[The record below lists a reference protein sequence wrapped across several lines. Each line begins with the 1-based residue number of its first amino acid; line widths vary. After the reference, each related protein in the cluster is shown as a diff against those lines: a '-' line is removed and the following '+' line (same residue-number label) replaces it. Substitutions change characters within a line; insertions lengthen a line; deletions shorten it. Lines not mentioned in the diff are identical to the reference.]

1 MKIKKSAKLLIISA
15 IILTNMIIGFG
26 QKTTWKVE
34 TAGAMREMFATGNV
48 EGKTQIG
55 KIPEQKNLYGV
66 GPLENLSGEIMVWN
80 GKVLTSFLKD
90 KTVKVETNPNAKAV
104 FFVWANVEKWREI
117 LVPESVKTYDELEKF
132 IAESAEKFN
141 LNSAEPFPFLMKGKF
156 QTVEWHINDYKPD
169 GAKLTHEKHDELK
182 YKAGTERENLEFL
195 GFYSPS
201 HKGVFTHHTRTT
213 HIHATDRKK
222 TFVGHVDD
230 LKISEKV
237 ILFLPV
243 K

>member
-1 MKIKKSAKLLIISA
+1 MKNLTKLLIISA
-15 IILTNMIIGFG
+15 IILTNMINGFG

-34 TAGAMREMFATGNV
+34 HAGAMREMFATGNV
-48 EGKTQIG
+48 EGKTQISEI
-55 KIPEQKNLYGV
+55 IPQKNLYAL

-80 GKVLTSFLKD
+80 GKVLTSFMEN

-117 LVPESVKTYDELEKF
+117 SVPDTVKTYDELETF

-141 LNSAEPFPFLMKGKF
+141 LDSAAPFPFLMKGKF

-169 GAKLTHEKHDELK
+169 GTKLTREKHDEFK
-182 YKAGTERENLEFL
+182 YKAKTERENLEFL

-213 HIHATDRKK
+213 HIHATDKK
-222 TFVGHVDD
+222 RSFVGHVDD